1 MKDSPANSNHSKS
14 GRMGFMIVMLLMFS
28 TAIFITVCASNRSAG
43 VAWGNLQDDQENKG
57 DNAQFP
63 AGFVVID
70 MSGAVAND
78 MDLTDETIGIG
89 PLPEEEGLSDYGYGG
104 EVLMASSESSDFA
117 TDDVDPEVDV
127 IAPEEEKEVRVEKE
141 SAESAD
147 KAEGAEKAKVPEGTK
162 EVSEVVLSEVKT
174 KWEEYTVK
182 AGETL
187 IDIASR
193 YNVTVEDITKANEL
207 KNPNRLTL
215 NQKLLIPHSPDDVE
229 IVLEEVRT
237 RKARLAEK
245 QRKVK
250 PLEVTTYTVANG
262 DSLWSISNTF
272 SLEIDTLFGSNDLK
286 DPNVLKPGKQLRIP
300 NQDGIFYTVKK
311 GDTLDSIVKKFQISI
326 DKVKEINESRVDL
339 AILKIGEELFLPEA
353 RPEVSAFGSSSGK
366 GSSSKSG
373 ATYSRS
379 FRWPVVGRIN
389 SPFGWRR
396 HPITRR
402 KSFHTGID
410 IKASRGYRIRAA
422 KDGQVV
428 YSGWMGGYG
437 RVVVLSHGQGYSTL
451 YAHCSSLSVKKG
463 QRVSQGQVIG
473 LVGTSGRATGPHLHF
488 EVRKNNSPINP
499 LKVLR

>member
-43 VAWGNLQDDQENKG
+43 VAWGNLQDDQENKD

-353 RPEVSAFGSSSGK
+353 RPEVSAPSSVTK
-366 GSSSKSG
+366 
-373 ATYSRS
+373 T
-379 FRWPVVGRIN
+379 
-389 SPFGWRR
+389 SP
-396 HPITRR
+396 
-402 KSFHTGID
+402 
-410 IKASRGYRIRAA
+410 
-422 KDGQVV
+422 
-428 YSGWMGGYG
+428 
-437 RVVVLSHGQGYSTL
+437 
-451 YAHCSSLSVKKG
+451 C
-463 QRVSQGQVIG
+463 
-473 LVGTSGRATGPHLHF
+473 
-488 EVRKNNSPINP
+488 
-499 LKVLR
+499 